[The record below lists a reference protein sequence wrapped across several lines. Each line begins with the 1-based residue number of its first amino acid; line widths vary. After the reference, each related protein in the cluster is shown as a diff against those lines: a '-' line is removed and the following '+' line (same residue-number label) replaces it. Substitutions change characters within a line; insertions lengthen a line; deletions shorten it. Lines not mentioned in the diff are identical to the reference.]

1 MMNDFKIRG
10 GVYLNNCYLYPYSSF
25 AYNKYVHK
33 YKWLKPKTLL
43 EKSYF
48 YVYSEEGNPLMVLPL
63 TLSHGNLSFYGDNVS
78 GSGHLDLIY
87 NANITDRQIFQ
98 ALYEIRQKHKGYIL
112 DLHKLNER
120 SRLYSFLSRNRESL
134 LKSYQMQLA
143 EERICYKICFGEDY
157 DTYFQGLTKNSKS
170 NLKKCYNRIKKQE
183 ISMKLVVTQGPFSDK
198 TLLSKLMHLYTI
210 REGQRIH
217 RKISFGKYL
226 KNRYFSALTWA
237 MENMQSH
244 HTFTLMLNG
253 NPAAFMSGFLT
264 NYNEIVFP
272 IVSMNIDYQ
281 QFFPGK
287 LMISESVKYLQQET
301 TIRGI
306 DLSRGDER
314 YKREMG
320 GKPHYNYACILH
332 L

>member
-1 MMNDFKIRG
+1 
-10 GVYLNNCYLYPYSSF
+10 
-25 AYNKYVHK
+25 
-33 YKWLKPKTLL
+33 
-43 EKSYF
+43 
-48 YVYSEEGNPLMVLPL
+48 
-63 TLSHGNLSFYGDNVS
+63 
-78 GSGHLDLIY
+78 
-87 NANITDRQIFQ
+87 
-98 ALYEIRQKHKGYIL
+98 
-112 DLHKLNER
+112 
-120 SRLYSFLSRNRESL
+120 
-134 LKSYQMQLA
+134 
-143 EERICYKICFGEDY
+143 
-157 DTYFQGLTKNSKS
+157 
-170 NLKKCYNRIKKQE
+170 
-183 ISMKLVVTQGPFSDK
+183 MKLVVTQGPFSDK

-281 QFFPGK
+281 QFSPGK